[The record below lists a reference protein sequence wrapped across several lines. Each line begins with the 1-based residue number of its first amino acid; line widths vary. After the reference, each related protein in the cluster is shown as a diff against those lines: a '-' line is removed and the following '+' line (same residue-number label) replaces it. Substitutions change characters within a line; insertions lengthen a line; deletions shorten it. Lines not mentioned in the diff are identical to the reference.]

1 MVCSWNWRIGPTW
14 AALSIQ
20 RRSRSDIAT
29 SPSAAFLSSMNSC
42 LPAGGMWKVDLSPV
56 TRFSYTLHGRGDVEG
71 AGIKALGTII
81 LLSIILSGL

>member
-1 MVCSWNWRIGPTW
+1 MTYDRHNAVAQDHKPDKAERT
-14 AALSIQ
+14 
-20 RRSRSDIAT
+20 
-29 SPSAAFLSSMNSC
+29 AFLSSMNSC
-42 LPAGGMWKVDLSPV
+42 LPAGGMGKVDLSPV